1 MQQLPVLPLGKS
13 AIDRNAVSR
22 NNPNLIA
29 DLLASPSTRILVLRG
44 DEVRI
49 HEASP
54 GLQLFLDAPA
64 NLSQLL
70 GVTPAQALYLG
81 QTTAVSIDFDGSSLQ
96 PGTSV
101 VAIALESSDA
111 HAPAGEWHTM
121 RRVNGALTDL
131 DAGMF
136 SQALAL
142 ANWHRANTFCPACG
156 AQNHLAD
163 AGWSRRC
170 DACNKQAFPR
180 TDPAVI
186 VAVLDE
192 NERILLGSQGA
203 WEANRW
209 SILAGY
215 VEAGESLNSA
225 VEREVLEEAG
235 IAISEIEFA
244 GSQPWP
250 FPYSLMFGFF
260 AKASSTQPLTPDGD
274 EIVRLRWFSRTEL
287 LAERADLQLPGKLSI
302 ARALIE
308 AWLGQPLDREAE
320 R

>member
-13 AIDRNAVSR
+13 AIDRNAISR
-22 NNPNLIA
+22 SNPNLIP
-29 DLLASPSTRILVLRG
+29 DLLASSATRVLVLRG

-49 HEASP
+49 LVDAP
-54 GLQLFLDAPA
+54 GLQLRLDRPDR
-64 NLSQLL
+64 LGILL
-70 GVTPAQALYLG
+70 ADRAQDMLYLG
-81 QTTAVSIDFDGSSLQ
+81 QTTAESIDFDGSAL
-96 PGTSV
+96 PIGTSIT
-101 VAIALESSDA
+101 AIALDPQADA
-111 HAPAGEWHTM
+111 PEGQWHSM
-121 RRVNGALTDL
+121 RRVNSALTDL
-131 DAGMF
+131 DAGIF

-142 ANWHRANTFCPACG
+142 ANWHRNNAFCPSCG
-156 AQNHLAD
+156 APNEPAD

-170 DACNKQAFPR
+170 GVCQKQSFPR

-192 NERILLGSQGA
+192 HERILLGSQGA
-203 WEANRW
+203 WESNRW

-215 VEAGESLNSA
+215 VEAGESLNAA

-235 IAISEIEFA
+235 VAVSHIEFA

-260 AKASSTQPLTPDGD
+260 ARADSAQALTPDGE
-274 EIVRLRWFSRTEL
+274 EIVRLRWFSRAEL
-287 LAERADLQLPGKLSI
+287 LAERNELQLPGRLSI

-308 AWLGQPLDREAE
+308 AWLGQPLDRVEAS
-320 R
+320 